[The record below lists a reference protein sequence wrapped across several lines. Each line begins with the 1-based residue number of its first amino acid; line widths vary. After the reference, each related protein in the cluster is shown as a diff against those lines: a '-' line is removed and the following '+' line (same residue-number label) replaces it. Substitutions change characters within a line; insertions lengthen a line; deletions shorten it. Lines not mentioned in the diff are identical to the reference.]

1 MMTIRRAIARILRR
15 PCPVCAEKGTCF
27 CQREHRLAEL
37 ERDMDA
43 LAGVAGTR
51 RTYNSLFAEW
61 SFLLEQHHGC

>member
-37 ERDMDA
+37 EIEMGISGDREA
-43 LAGVAGTR
+43 
-51 RTYNSLFAEW
+51 YNSMFAEW